1 MLSRIKENE
10 TEPLAQL
17 KDLVAGL
24 ALLRVARVQLPL
36 MSYPISEI
44 RRFRRYVGLR
54 SLQGAMRLFWM
65 AGAICACP
73 FQSRSFSTKQ
83 TYKVLDASSKSRPH
97 KSARSQLRTSIPFL
111 DHLKQCRDPDEF
123 LTIFHDYYDLGYK
136 HDYPS
141 YASLIYKLARARK
154 FEDIEVVLDF
164 LKTHD
169 IKCGESLFAG
179 LIRHYGKANLIDKA
193 VEVFREIGR
202 SFNCVRPK
210 MGFKLNSVSF
220 NIMIKMWLE
229 KGDWEKAR
237 KIFDEMLEREV
248 EPTVVTYNS
257 QIGFLCKRGDVDEAK
272 RFLEDMRS
280 KGKPGNAVT
289 YALLMEGLCASGN
302 LKEAKKMMFDME
314 YQGCKVQLVNYGV
327 LMTDLARRGLI
338 DEAKGAVSEAYKV
351 LVDMQVK
358 GCKPNA
364 ATYRMVV
371 DCFCKVEDF
380 VGGLNVLNAMLN
392 SGHFPRTETFCSL
405 FIGLGRS
412 AKIDDACFILEEM
425 KKRKISLDS
434 DSWEI
439 LLRETC
445 IDDKFVTRSG
455 KITVGYDEHFILKKI
470 KRKISWDLDCHRLF
484 FLPVDVFLAGNRNVV
499 GDGGGV
505 VGRALDKFARA
516 LIEEQMGDLY
526 KELNSKEAKRQ
537 NAVLLLLAS
546 IVRCNSQLAWELAKV
561 FDFKLTGFPKLAE
574 LSLRRKKFVDRRR
587 RVTPQG
593 KHL

>member
-1 MLSRIKENE
+1 
-10 TEPLAQL
+10 
-17 KDLVAGL
+17 
-24 ALLRVARVQLPL
+24 
-36 MSYPISEI
+36 MSYLISEI
-44 RRFRRYVGLR
+44 RKFRRYVGLR

-123 LTIFHDYYDLGYK
+123 LTIFHDYYELGYK

-154 FEDIEVVLDF
+154 FEDIELVLDF

-202 SFNCVRPK
+202 SFNC
-210 MGFKLNSVSF
+210 
-220 NIMIKMWLE
+220 
-229 KGDWEKAR
+229 
-237 KIFDEMLEREV
+237 
-248 EPTVVTYNS
+248 
-257 QIGFLCKRGDVDEAK
+257 IGFLCKRGDVDEAK
-272 RFLEDMRS
+272 RFLEDMRR

-338 DEAKGAVSEAYKV
+338 DEAKGLLAEMKKRRIKPDVVMYNILIDHFCKVGAVSEAYKV

-371 DCFCKVEDF
+371 DGFCKVEDF

-445 IDDKFVTRSG
+445 IDDKFVTRC
-455 KITVGYDEHFILKKI
+455 LA
-470 KRKISWDLDCHRLF
+470 
-484 FLPVDVFLAGNRNVV
+484 DVL
-499 GDGGGV
+499 
-505 VGRALDKFARA
+505 
-516 LIEEQMGDLY
+516 
-526 KELNSKEAKRQ
+526 
-537 NAVLLLLAS
+537 
-546 IVRCNSQLAWELAKV
+546 C
-561 FDFKLTGFPKLAE
+561 
-574 LSLRRKKFVDRRR
+574 LS
-587 RVTPQG
+587 
-593 KHL
+593 

>member
-1 MLSRIKENE
+1 MQILVRIQCAELLSVSPQGLSGKGGFFLVVFNFVARLKDNE
-10 TEPLAQL
+10 TELLAQM
-17 KDLVAGL
+17 KDVSAEL
-24 ALLRVARVQLPL
+24 ALLPVARVQLPL

-44 RRFRRYVGLR
+44 RRFRRCVGLR
-54 SLQGAMRLFWM
+54 SLQCPVRLFWV
-65 AGAICACP
+65 AGAICTWP
-73 FQSRSFSTKQ
+73 IQIRPFSTKQ
-83 TYKVLDASSKSRPH
+83 TYKVVDTSSKSRPH
-97 KSARSQLRTSIPFL
+97 KPTRSQLRTPIPFL
-111 DHLKQCRDPDEF
+111 DHLKQCQEPDEF
-123 LTIFHDYYDLGYK
+123 LTIFHDYYEMGYK

-154 FEDIEVVLDF
+154 FEDMEVVLDF

-169 IKCGESLFAG
+169 IKCGEALFAG

-193 VEVFREIGR
+193 VEVFREVGR
-202 SFNCVRPK
+202 SFNCVRTVQSFNTILNVLVDSGRVCEAIELFEQGPK

-237 KIFDEMLEREV
+237 KVFDEMLEREV

-272 RFLEDMRS
+272 RFLEDMRR
-280 KGKPGNAVT
+280 KGKRGNAVT

-302 LKEAKKMMFDME
+302 FKEAKKVMFDME
-314 YQGCKVQLVNYGV
+314 YQRCKVQLVNYGV

-338 DEAKGAVSEAYKV
+338 DEAKGLLAEMRKRRIKPDVVMYNILIDHFCKVGAASEAYKV

-371 DCFCKVEDF
+371 DGFCKVEDF

-412 AKIDDACFILEEM
+412 EKIDDACFILEEM

-434 DSWEI
+434 DSWKI

-445 IDDKFVTRSG
+445 VDDKFVARLVRSG
-455 KITVGYDEHFILKKI
+455 KTTGACFILEKMK
-470 KRKISWDLDCHRLF
+470 KRK
-484 FLPVDVFLAGNRNVV
+484 
-499 GDGGGV
+499 
-505 VGRALDKFARA
+505 
-516 LIEEQMGDLY
+516 M
-526 KELNSKEAKRQ
+526 SKD
-537 NAVLLLLAS
+537 S
-546 IVRCNSQLAWELAKV
+546 
-561 FDFKLTGFPKLAE
+561 D
-574 LSLRRKKFVDRRR
+574 
-587 RVTPQG
+587 
-593 KHL
+593 

>member
-1 MLSRIKENE
+1 
-10 TEPLAQL
+10 
-17 KDLVAGL
+17 
-24 ALLRVARVQLPL
+24 

-54 SLQGAMRLFWM
+54 SLQGAMRRFWM

-73 FQSRSFSTKQ
+73 FQSRPFSTKQ

-97 KSARSQLRTSIPFL
+97 KSTRSQRRTSIPFL
-111 DHLKQCRDPDEF
+111 DHLKQCRDPDQF
-123 LTIFHDYYDLGYK
+123 LTIFHDYYELGYK

-154 FEDIEVVLDF
+154 FEDIEVFLDF

-169 IKCGESLFAG
+169 IKSGESLFVG

-193 VEVFREIGR
+193 VEVFRETGR
-202 SFNCVRPK
+202 SFNCVRTVQSFNTILNVLVDSGRACEAIELFEQGPK

-257 QIGFLCKRGDVDEAK
+257 QIGFLCKRGDVDEAR
-272 RFLEDMRS
+272 RFLEDMRR
-280 KGKPGNAVT
+280 KGKQGNAVT

-302 LKEAKKMMFDME
+302 FKEAKKMMFDME

-338 DEAKGAVSEAYKV
+338 DEAKGLLAEMKKRRIKPDAVMYNILIDHFCKVGAVSEAYKV

-371 DCFCKVEDF
+371 DGFCKVEDF

-392 SGHFPRTETFCSL
+392 SGHFPRTETFCYL
-405 FIGLGRS
+405 FIGLVRS

-445 IDDKFVTRSG
+445 IDDKFVTRC
-455 KITVGYDEHFILKKI
+455 LA
-470 KRKISWDLDCHRLF
+470 
-484 FLPVDVFLAGNRNVV
+484 DVLC
-499 GDGGGV
+499 
-505 VGRALDKFARA
+505 L
-516 LIEEQMGDLY
+516 
-526 KELNSKEAKRQ
+526 
-537 NAVLLLLAS
+537 
-546 IVRCNSQLAWELAKV
+546 
-561 FDFKLTGFPKLAE
+561 
-574 LSLRRKKFVDRRR
+574 
-587 RVTPQG
+587 
-593 KHL
+593 